1 MQEPLFESLT
11 AFATEDRIIRLI
23 AKERGKYVGKTNGE
37 TDAFASDPLFRL
49 IKSMT
54 PPHKLWTDPG
64 RGKLPKKADHGI
76 AKWTGKKKRASVR
89 VYQAIKKNLDKMPE
103 APWAQNIK
111 SFIVSVQDCLTST
124 GPLTLE
130 TPRILAKFK
139 EQDPDTGDF
148 IYRPICKYSDLRT
161 KIILALAYQY
171 ILAKFDRYF
180 HKDMLF
186 MRAAR
191 RVGEKEY
198 AVPKFLDA
206 IDWVSEYRKNNNSK
220 SIFVG
225 ECDIQK
231 FYDIFNHDVIIDCFE
246 DLFNEAK
253 QNSIAQDNDFDSL
266 RRVLNAY
273 LDSFNFPEHVMGKNH
288 DPDFWDCEIRRR
300 KSDRIPNP
308 VCRFK
313 WVKEDA
319 FVQSGCYTEEE
330 FQNAKNGG
338 KLGIPQGG
346 ALSGIIV
353 NVVMRMVDKPIVTP
367 DDQDRLFIR
376 YCDDILL
383 MHTDRHRCEEYL
395 DTYHKQLV
403 ACKLI
408 PHPSKEVSDFK
419 NGMNTQSGFW
429 HSKSKNVY
437 LWGHGCGN
445 ASDWVAFV
453 GYEMRRT
460 GEIRIRK
467 DKIDAEFKRI
477 AKRYYDIICSK
488 AVTSGEELSAEKQ
501 EELMARMD
509 SLSEHIVDYEKS
521 GNNVYSRSQARRLD
535 KYLYRKSKQAA
546 RKLGIRDAKQAAKQR
561 KTYVDQV
568 KEKDMT
574 SPATR
579 MPARCQKS
587 QVMVRLLRTA
597 ER

>member
-1 MQEPLFESLT
+1 MQEPHFDNLA
-11 AFATEDRIIRLI
+11 AFATEYRIIRLI

-37 TDAFASDPLFRL
+37 ADAFASDPLFCL

-89 VYQAIKKNLDKMPE
+89 VYQAIKKNLGEMPD
-103 APWAQNIK
+103 AQWVQNLK
-111 SFIVSVQDCLTST
+111 EFIISIQDCLASKE
-124 GPLTLE
+124 PLVLE

-139 EQDPDTGDF
+139 EQDPESGDF
-148 IYRPICKYSDLRT
+148 IYRPICKYSDLKT

-171 ILAKFDRYF
+171 ILAKFDRFF

-206 IDWVSEYRKNNNSK
+206 IDLVTEYRRINNSK
-220 SIFVG
+220 LIFVG

-231 FYDIFNHDVIIDCFE
+231 FYDIFNHDIIINCFE
-246 DLFNEAK
+246 DLFDEAK
-253 QNSIAQDNDFDSL
+253 LKGLAQDNDFDPL
-266 RRVLNAY
+266 RRVLFAY
-273 LDSFNFPEHVMGKNH
+273 LDSFNFPEHVMGKNN
-288 DPDFWDCEIRRR
+288 DPAFWESEIRRR
-300 KSDRIPNP
+300 KCDRFPNP

-313 WVKEDA
+313 WVKEAA
-319 FVQSGCYTEEE
+319 FISSGCYTEEE
-330 FQNAKNGG
+330 FKVAKDGG

-353 NVVMRMVDKPIVTP
+353 NVVMRMVDKPIVTSEDP
-367 DDQDRLFIR
+367 DRLFIR

-383 MHTDRHRCEEYL
+383 MHTDRLRCEEYL

-408 PHPSKEVSDFK
+408 PHPSKDVSDFK
-419 NGMNTQSGFW
+419 NGKNTTSGFW

-437 LWGHGCGN
+437 LWGHGCGD

-460 GEIRIRK
+460 GEVRIRK

-488 AVTSGEELSAEKQ
+488 TVTSGEVLTPEKQ

-509 SLSEHIVDYEKS
+509 SLSNHIIDYEKS

-546 RKLGIRDAKQAAKQR
+546 RKIGIPDAKEAARQR
-561 KTYVDQV
+561 TTYEQKVR
-568 KEKDMT
+568 EK
-574 SPATR
+574 S
-579 MPARCQKS
+579 
-587 QVMVRLLRTA
+587 
-597 ER
+597 